1 MKRIA
6 ALGLSLALLSA
17 CGDGAEET
25 PASQTTACS
34 GGGVWASDAW
44 IRPSRAGQ
52 PTSAAYLT
60 LCNGEE
66 TDDTLTSVAFDG
78 AGAVELHVT
87 KMSDD
92 NMASMTPS
100 QGIPLI
106 AGENAVLAP
115 GGAHI
120 MLIGVNEALT
130 PGDRRTLTLSF
141 ENAPDLVV
149 EFEVREQDHEG
160 GAHH

>member
-1 MKRIA
+1 MKRFA
-6 ALGLSLALLSA
+6 VLGLSLALLSA
-17 CGDGAEET
+17 CGNGAEENT
-25 PASQTTACS
+25 AAQTAACS

-44 IRPSRAGQ
+44 IRAARAGQ

-66 TDDTLTSVAFDG
+66 TDDKLTSVAFDG

-87 KMSDD
+87 QMSDD

-100 QGIPLI
+100 HGIPI
-106 AGENAVLAP
+106 GAGENAVLEP

-120 MLIGVNEALT
+120 MLIGVSEALA
-130 PGDRRTLTLSF
+130 PGDTRNLTLSF

-149 EFEVREQDHEG
+149 EFEVREQSHEG